1 MKYET
6 EMHRE
11 NLNGR
16 TSIFL
21 WKRRWINPET
31 KVKLVKYLAFD
42 IVRHPLWGRD
52 QSRCIGAR
60 KQGTRGDTI
69 IKGIKDDN
77 GELTCGEGRMGN
89 YLMLGE

>member
-1 MKYET
+1 ME
-6 EMHRE
+6 
-11 NLNGR
+11 GR
-16 TSIFL
+16 ASM

-42 IVRHPLWGRD
+42 IVRHPLWDRD

-60 KQGTRGDTI
+60 KQGTRSDTI

-77 GELTCGEGRMGN
+77 GELTCGERARQNGKLFDAWRMSGQ
-89 YLMLGE
+89 